1 MGERKHDKLLGIRTV
16 GLREWK
22 DGHAQYNRYEPTPY
36 KALDALAENYKF
48 RGINRVVDFG
58 SGRGRFAFYI
68 HKRFQ
73 LPVTGIEANCH
84 KYKEALETKAAY
96 RLKAQHIAAPIKF
109 KYGLAQRYKIDKR
122 DNCFYFFNPF
132 SVHIFRKVIH
142 NILRSVEKYRRTVDL
157 IIYYP
162 LQEYKDFLETST
174 PFTIINKIR
183 VPGASDKKE
192 KIIIYR
198 LSEEVFDTDECINF

>member
-1 MGERKHDKLLGIRTV
+1 
-16 GLREWK
+16 
-22 DGHAQYNRYEPTPY
+22 
-36 KALDALAENYKF
+36 
-48 RGINRVVDFG
+48 
-58 SGRGRFAFYI
+58 
-68 HKRFQ
+68 
-73 LPVTGIEANCH
+73 
-84 KYKEALETKAAY
+84 
-96 RLKAQHIAAPIKF
+96 
-109 KYGLAQRYKIDKR
+109 
-122 DNCFYFFNPF
+122 
-132 SVHIFRKVIH
+132 
-142 NILRSVEKYRRTVDL
+142 VEKYRRTVDL